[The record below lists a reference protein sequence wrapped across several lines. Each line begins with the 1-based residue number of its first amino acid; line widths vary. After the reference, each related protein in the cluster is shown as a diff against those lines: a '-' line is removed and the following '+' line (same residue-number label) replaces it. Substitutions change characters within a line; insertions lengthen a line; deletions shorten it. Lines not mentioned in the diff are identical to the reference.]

1 MSRRTGFD
9 QEDPSVHE
17 NMTDISLSALGIVLI
32 FFTMIAVV
40 FRNTPEQYRQRAAD
54 RRNVEQVKQQ
64 EIRKLAG
71 MAEEKNINVE
81 QLNKLIQESVERA
94 EAAHQKVED
103 LKSAIKRRK
112 DRMQVYQ
119 VVENLIRR
127 REQQKS
133 ELARIKAQLQQQKMQ
148 FEQRKR
154 AANRDTGGRP
164 YFAYVV
170 KGDDLYFGGVAASR
184 QTFDTLLK
192 WIGSSEGGTLFASM
206 DLARS
211 SGSQK
216 PAWADAVFRAN
227 GWGPFV
233 PGIKAGF

>member
-81 QLNKLIQESVERA
+81 QLNKLIRESVERS

-133 ELARIKAQLQQQKMQ
+133 ELARVKAQLQQQKMQ
-148 FEQRKR
+148 FEQRQR

-164 YFAYVV
+164 YFSYVIR
-170 KGDDLYFGGVAASR
+170 GETLLFGGAAAS
-184 QTFDTLLK
+184 QQAFDTIIK
-192 WIGSSEGGTLFASM
+192 WMASAQGGNLFAMM
-206 DLARS
+206 DVARS
-211 SGSQK
+211 TATTK
-216 PAWADAVFRAN
+216 PAWVEAVFRAN